1 MTSLSSSPR
10 LAIALTAALLAFL
23 GLGLLVAE
31 GFAADE
37 DKGVLAD
44 LISRA
49 LSTPTSSISIGG
61 IDGALSS
68 DATVRD
74 IKVAD
79 RDGVWVT
86 VNRIRIVWRRLAL
99 LQRRLEID
107 KLDIDQINIARKP
120 VPSDAPVAG
129 EDRPLLPELPVTIE
143 IKQFSLARVDLGEAV
158 LGVASVF
165 STGGNAKLGPPSEG
179 LQLFLDGQRLDRPA
193 TLNVRLNLVPDG
205 QRLNCTVHLD
215 EPAGG
220 ILSHL
225 ANIPGQPAVKFDIG
239 GTGTLDAF
247 NAKLAFAAGPGI
259 GATGDASV
267 NREGAARRLGLDL
280 AAEVSGLL
288 PEMAAP
294 VISGTT
300 RLSGNV
306 IFGDDGAI
314 AIPGIGLTAAAAK
327 LDIKGGLTA
336 THIADV
342 RITAANV
349 LNGGGRT
356 AIRDAE
362 IGRLALD
369 AHLTGS
375 LDLPTLDSALEVEDT
390 RLPSVSLGRLDAS
403 FKATPTESIAN
414 TSTLLQLAADA
425 KVTGLKLEN
434 PSLAQAIGNEA
445 SLTMRGSSTIRG
457 LVDFEALDLKSQT
470 IAAHFKG
477 RVGGPEL
484 KGQLNVEAAD
494 LSRFSALAGVGLKGS
509 ATVAADVEG
518 TPRANRFSANIDV
531 AATRFA
537 TGIAPIDGLF
547 GGKLTLGGG
556 VKLDPDGGFGFRDL
570 RLAGPN
576 ANAQIDGAATP
587 KLADING
594 LVIIPDLSK
603 ADKRMTGRGDLM
615 GHLTG
620 TSDRPDSAAKISI
633 TNASMLG
640 RPVPRLDI
648 VATATNLKGALD
660 AKLTLAGEIGHRPAQ
675 GALHVARP
683 LGGGFALD
691 GVDVA
696 IGSVGIKGAL
706 ALDAAN
712 FAAGQFSI
720 HARDLDDVSPLVL
733 EKLFGAIDAD
743 ITLSHGDGGQDARLI
758 ATGQRVE
765 ALGIGFD
772 KLVADLAVSDLYRH
786 PVIAGSVAV
795 DQARAAGETIT
806 TIRVNAKGGAQA
818 SDVTLTAVARGFN
831 LDARAQVVPAN
842 PVRIEIS
849 KFDAVRGKARVGLAE
864 PAIIALADGGADLR
878 SFALNLCGGRLTLI
892 GRVGSKLDLKAN
904 ARAIPLSVGGLIGPD
919 LALGGTLDGEA
930 SISGAVAAPSGP
942 YRIRIAKLVAPQTK
956 AVGIPPLD
964 VNATGRLEGARATLE
979 TTIAATQAGTLRVVG
994 SVPLSANGVLD
1005 LVVKGNLDASL
1016 ANRSMSASGRR
1027 VTGALAIDA
1036 RVGGAIQNPQASGSA
1051 TLSNGSFQDA
1061 LIGARLD
1068 AIRARLVAHG
1078 NKITIES
1085 ASAVTR
1091 NGGSLTVAGDIKL
1104 DPAGGFPGTLK
1115 IKGKHAELV
1124 QSALATA
1131 VADLDLDVAGPLA
1144 RYPRLGGKV
1153 DIGSLDV
1160 SIPER
1165 LPGSLQPLPG
1175 TRHIDPTPT
1184 AAARLAI
1191 AAKTAKGGKRAP
1203 AFNAALDLTIT
1214 APNAIRV
1221 HGRGL
1226 DAQLG
1231 GNLKLAG
1238 TLAEPKPVGAFNLV
1252 QGSLRILTSQLDF
1265 TRANLTFAGDL
1276 SPQLDFLATT
1286 QAGGATITV
1295 AITGDPADPQFIFTS
1310 SPDMPQDEILSR
1322 LLFGAPSGQLS
1333 PTQALAL
1340 AQAAAIYSGGND
1352 ALEGLRRSLGL
1363 GDASNSNNPLTKFL
1377 GDRVSLGVHTGAT
1390 PAQTG
1395 VGMNISVYKRLKAKG
1410 SIDASGGASVG
1421 VGAEYEW

>member
-1 MTSLSSSPR
+1 MTRLSSSPR
-10 LAIALTAALLAFL
+10 LAIALTAALLALL
-23 GLGLLVAE
+23 GLGLFVAG

-68 DATVRD
+68 DATIRD
-74 IKVAD
+74 IKIAD

-107 KLDIDQINIARKP
+107 KLDIDQVNIARKP
-120 VPSDAPVAG
+120 VPSEAPVAG
-129 EDRPLLPELPVTIE
+129 EEQPLLPELPVKVE
-143 IKQFSLARVDLGEAV
+143 IKQFSLARVDLGEGV

-205 QRLNCTVHLD
+205 QRLSLTVHLD

-225 ANIPGQPAVKFDIG
+225 ANIRGQPAVKLNIG
-239 GTGTLDAF
+239 GNGTLDAF
-247 NAKLAFAAGPGI
+247 NAKLAFDAGSGI

-267 NREGAARRLGLDL
+267 NRDGAARRLGLDL

-288 PEMAAP
+288 PEVAAP
-294 VISGTT
+294 VFSGTT

-336 THIADV
+336 AHIADV

-349 LNGGGRT
+349 SNAGGRT
-356 AIRDAE
+356 AIRNAE

-369 AHLTGS
+369 AHITGARDS
-375 LDLPTLDSALEVEDT
+375 PTIDSSLEVEGA

-403 FKATPTESIAN
+403 FRASPTGSIAN

-425 KVTGLKLEN
+425 KATGLKLEN
-434 PSLAQAIGNEA
+434 PSLAEAIGNET

-477 RVGGPEL
+477 RAGGPEL

-494 LSRFSALAGVGLKGS
+494 LSRFSALAGVRLKGA
-509 ATVAADVEG
+509 ATLAADVEG
-518 TPRANRFSANIDV
+518 TPRANRFSANIDAAV
-531 AATRFA
+531 ARFA

-556 VKLDPDGGFGFRDL
+556 VKIDPDGGFGFRDL

-576 ANAQIDGAATP
+576 ASARIDGAATP
-587 KLADING
+587 KLADVNG
-594 LVIIPDLSK
+594 LVTIPDLSK
-603 ADKRMTGRGDLM
+603 ADKRMTGRGDLI

-620 TSDRPDSAAKISI
+620 TSDRPDAAAKISI
-633 TNASMLG
+633 TDASMLG

-648 VATATNLKGALD
+648 VAAATNMKGAPD

-675 GALHVARP
+675 GALHIARP
-683 LGGGFALD
+683 PGGGFALD

-696 IGSVGIKGAL
+696 IGSVAIKGAL

-712 FAAGQFSI
+712 FAAGHFSI
-720 HARDLDDVSPLVL
+720 HARDLDDASPFALQ
-733 EKLFGAIDAD
+733 KLSGDFDAD
-743 ITLSHGDGGQDARLI
+743 IALSHGEGGQDASLK
-758 ATGQRVE
+758 ANGQRVE
-765 ALGIGFD
+765 AFGTGFD
-772 KLVADLAVSDLYRH
+772 KLFADIAVSDLYRH
-786 PVIAGSVAV
+786 PVIAGSLAV
-795 DQARAAGETIT
+795 DQARVAGETIT
-806 TIRVNAKGGAQA
+806 TVRLNAKGQVQA
-818 SDVTLTAVARGFN
+818 SDVTLTAVARGFD

-849 KFDAVRGKARVGLAE
+849 KFDAARGKARIGLAE
-864 PAIIALADGGADLR
+864 PTTIALADGGADLR
-878 SFALNLCGGRLTLI
+878 SLAFNLGGGRLTLI
-892 GRVGSKLDLKAN
+892 GHIGSKLDLKAA
-904 ARAIPLSVGGLIGPD
+904 ARAVPLSFVGLVAPDLVLGGL
-919 LALGGTLDGEA
+919 LDGEA
-930 SISGAVAAPSGP
+930 SVSGAAAAPSGP
-942 YRIRIAKLVAPQTK
+942 YRVRIAKLVAPQLK

-964 VNATGRLEGARATLE
+964 INATGRLEGARATLE
-979 TTIAATQAGTLRVVG
+979 TTIAAAQAGTLRVAG

-1005 LVVKGNLDASL
+1005 LVVKGNLDAGV

-1027 VTGALAIDA
+1027 VTGAFAIDA

-1051 TLSNGSFQDA
+1051 TLSNGSFRDA
-1061 LIGARLD
+1061 LIGVRLD
-1068 AIRARLVAHG
+1068 AIRAHLVAHG
-1078 NKITIES
+1078 DKITIES
-1085 ASAVTR
+1085 ASAATR
-1091 NGGSLTVAGDIKL
+1091 NGGWLTAAGDIKL
-1104 DPAGGFPGTLK
+1104 DPAGGFPGALK
-1115 IKGKHAELV
+1115 IKGHRAELV
-1124 QSALATA
+1124 QTALATA

-1144 RYPRLGGKV
+1144 HYPRLGGKV
-1153 DIGSLDV
+1153 NIDSLDV
-1160 SIPER
+1160 AIPER

-1175 TRHIDPTPT
+1175 TRHIDPSPT

-1203 AFNAALDLTIT
+1203 AFNAALDLTIA
-1214 APNAIRV
+1214 APTAIRV

-1252 QGSLRILTSQLDF
+1252 QGNLRILTSQLDF
-1265 TRANLTFAGDL
+1265 TRANLTFAGNL
-1276 SPQLDFLATT
+1276 APQLDFLATT
-1286 QAGGATITV
+1286 QAGSATITI

-1377 GDRVSLGVHTGAT
+1377 GDRVSLGVRTGAT

-1395 VGMNISVYKRLKAKG
+1395 IGMDISIYKQLKAKG

-1421 VGAEYEW
+1421 AGAEYEW

>member
-1 MTSLSSSPR
+1 MTRLNSSPR
-10 LAIALTAALLAFL
+10 LAIALSAALLALL
-23 GLGLLVAE
+23 GIGLFVAR

-49 LSTPTSSISIGG
+49 LSTPTSNVSIGG

-68 DATVRD
+68 DATIRD
-74 IKVAD
+74 IKIAD

-120 VPSDAPVAG
+120 APSEALVAG
-129 EDRPLLPELPVTIE
+129 EEKPLLPELPVKVE

-205 QRLNCTVHLD
+205 QRLNLTVHLD

-225 ANIPGQPAVKFDIG
+225 ANIPGQPAVKLDIG
-239 GTGTLDAF
+239 GNGTLDAF
-247 NAKLAFAAGPGI
+247 NAKLAFAAGSGI
-259 GATGDASV
+259 EATGDASV

-294 VISGTT
+294 VFAGTT
-300 RLSGNV
+300 RLAGNV
-306 IFGDDGAI
+306 IFGDDGAL
-314 AIPGIGLTAAAAK
+314 AIPGVGLTAAAAK

-336 THIADV
+336 AHIADV

-349 LNGGGRT
+349 SNAGGRT

-362 IGRLALD
+362 IGRIAFDAHVTGALD
-369 AHLTGS
+369 S
-375 LDLPTLDSALEVEDT
+375 PTIDSALEVKDT

-403 FKATPTESIAN
+403 FRASPTGSIAN
-414 TSTLLQLAADA
+414 TSTLLQLAVDA
-425 KVTGLKLEN
+425 KVAGLKLEN
-434 PSLAQAIGNEA
+434 PSLAEAVGNEA

-457 LVDFEALDLKSQT
+457 LVDFEVLDLKSQT

-477 RVGGPEL
+477 RAGGPEL

-494 LSRFSALAGVGLKGS
+494 LSCFSTLAGVRLKGA
-509 ATVAADVEG
+509 ATLTADVEG
-518 TPRANRFSANIDV
+518 TPRANRFSTKIDA

-570 RLAGPN
+570 HLAGPN
-576 ANAQIDGAATP
+576 ASARIDGAATP
-587 KLADING
+587 KLADVNG
-594 LVIIPDLSK
+594 LVTIPDLSK
-603 ADKRMTGRGDLM
+603 ADKRMTGRGDLI
-615 GHLTG
+615 GRLTG
-620 TSDRPDSAAKISI
+620 TSARPDAAAKISI
-633 TNASMLG
+633 IDASMLG

-648 VATATNLKGALD
+648 VAAATNLKGSPD
-660 AKLTLAGEIGHRPAQ
+660 AKLMLAGEIGHRPAQ
-675 GALHVARP
+675 GALHIARP
-683 LGGGFALD
+683 LGSGFALD

-696 IGSVGIKGAL
+696 IGSVAIKGAL

-712 FAAGQFSI
+712 FAAGQLSI

-733 EKLFGAIDAD
+733 QKLSGDIDAELA
-743 ITLSHGDGGQDARLI
+743 LSHRDGGQGASVK

-765 ALGIGFD
+765 AFGIGFD

-786 PVIAGSVAV
+786 PVIAGSLAV
-795 DQARAAGETIT
+795 DQARVAGETIT
-806 TIRVNAKGGAQA
+806 TIRLNAKVGVQA
-818 SDVTLTAVARGFN
+818 SDVTLTTVARGFD
-831 LDARAQVVPAN
+831 LDARAQVVPAD
-842 PVRIEIS
+842 PIRIEIS

-864 PAIIALADGGADLR
+864 PTTIAVAESGADLR
-878 SFALNLCGGRLTLI
+878 ALALNLGGGRLTLI
-892 GRVGSKLDLKAN
+892 GHIGSKLNLKAT
-904 ARAIPLSVGGLIGPD
+904 ARAVPLSVGGLIAPD

-930 SISGAVAAPSGP
+930 SVSGAAAAPSGP
-942 YRIRIAKLVAPQTK
+942 YRVRIAKLVAPQTQY
-956 AVGIPPLD
+956 VGIPPLD
-964 VNATGRLEGARATLE
+964 VNATGQIEGARATFE
-979 TTIAATQAGTLRVVG
+979 TTIAAAQAGTLRVSG
-994 SVPLSANGVLD
+994 SVPLSRSGALD
-1005 LVVKGNLDASL
+1005 LAVKGHLDASL
-1016 ANRSMSASGRR
+1016 ANWSMSASGRR
-1027 VTGALAIDA
+1027 VTGAFAIDA

-1061 LIGARLD
+1061 LIGVRLD
-1068 AIRARLVAHG
+1068 AIRAHLVAHG
-1078 NKITIES
+1078 DKITIES
-1085 ASAVTR
+1085 ASAATR
-1091 NGGSLTVAGDIKL
+1091 NGGSLTAAGDIKL
-1104 DPAGGFPGTLK
+1104 EPAGGFPGALK
-1115 IKGKHAELV
+1115 IKGQRAELV
-1124 QSALATA
+1124 QTALATA
-1131 VADLDLDVAGPLA
+1131 VAELDLDVAGPLA
-1144 RYPRLGGKV
+1144 RHPRLGGKV
-1153 DIGSLDV
+1153 DIDSLDV
-1160 SIPER
+1160 AIPER
-1165 LPGSLQPLPG
+1165 LPGSLQPLSG

-1191 AAKTAKGGKRAP
+1191 AAMTAKGGKRAP
-1203 AFNAALDLTIT
+1203 AFNAALDLTIA
-1214 APNAIRV
+1214 APDAIRV

-1286 QAGGATITV
+1286 QAGGATIMV

-1340 AQAAAIYSGGND
+1340 AQAAAIYSGGNN
-1352 ALEGLRRSLGL
+1352 AFEGLRRSLGL
-1363 GDASNSNNPLTKFL
+1363 GDASNSTNPLTKFL

-1395 VGMNISVYKRLKAKG
+1395 VGMDISIYKRFKVKG
-1410 SIDASGGASVG
+1410 AIGATGGASAG